1 MGEIYYSSGQNQKA
15 LDHYYRALLLSRAV
29 GDRQIESIV
38 LRNMGVVY
46 ESLGQKAEALKYDK
60 QALSLNRASGDRRGE
75 AYTLNNLGRLYQG
88 LGQVSKSV
96 DYYHRAL
103 LLTRETQDRVA
114 EALALYNIARAERSR
129 GHLTEARSQLEEALK
144 IIESLR
150 TKVASQEL
158 RSSYFASEHQRYDFY
173 IDLLMQ
179 MHKKRPSEGI
189 AADALQA
196 SERARARS
204 LVESLAEARADIR
217 QGIDPTLL
225 DRERSLQQGLRAKAD
240 RQMQLLSGK
249 PNKEEAEALA
259 KEIRN
264 LTNEYD
270 QLQAE
275 IKSKSPRYAAL
286 TQPQPLNLK
295 QIQEQVLDANSLLLE
310 YALGDEHSYL
320 WAVTPSR
327 IDSYELPKRT
337 EIEKAARR
345 VYEPAGRSPPE
356 SGRNCQAVSDT
367 SERGRR
373 PVLATGSC
381 SEPDGTGSGSGA
393 AWNKAIS

>member
-1 MGEIYYSSGQNQKA
+1 
-15 LDHYYRALLLSRAV
+15 
-29 GDRQIESIV
+29 
-38 LRNMGVVY
+38 
-46 ESLGQKAEALKYDK
+46 
-60 QALSLNRASGDRRGE
+60 
-75 AYTLNNLGRLYQG
+75 
-88 LGQVSKSV
+88 
-96 DYYHRAL
+96 
-103 LLTRETQDRVA
+103 
-114 EALALYNIARAERSR
+114 
-129 GHLTEARSQLEEALK
+129 
-144 IIESLR
+144 
-150 TKVASQEL
+150 
-158 RSSYFASEHQRYDFY
+158 
-173 IDLLMQ
+173 MQ

-204 LVESLAEARADIR
+204 LVESLAEARAGIR

-345 VYEPAGRSPPE
+345 VYSLLVARHPKAGETARQYQTRVSEADSQYWQQAAALSQMLLGPVADQLGTKRSIDCGRGSTAVLAVRGVAEAEAGRRKVK
-356 SGRNCQAVSDT
+356 GQR
-367 SERGRR
+367 
-373 PVLATGSC
+373 
-381 SEPDGTGSGSGA
+381 
-393 AWNKAIS
+393 